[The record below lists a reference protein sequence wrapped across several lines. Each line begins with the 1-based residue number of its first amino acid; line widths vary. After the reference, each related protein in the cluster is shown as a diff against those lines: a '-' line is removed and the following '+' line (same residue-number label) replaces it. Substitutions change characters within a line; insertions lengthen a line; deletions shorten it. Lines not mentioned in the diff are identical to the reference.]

1 MSTVNETF
9 RALENAIDA
18 HIKNT
23 NEEGIFPT
31 GWLIVS
37 SVSSPEHDIGATD
50 GYITYTSDGLPHHA
64 QIGLLTLAL
73 DDKKNMGI
81 LSTLAQ
87 QIALGF
93 DEEEWDEEENQYVA
107 VSRCRR

>member
-1 MSTVNETF
+1 MATVNETF
-9 RALENAIDA
+9 RALENALDA

-23 NEEGIFPT
+23 NEPGSFAT

-37 SVSSPEHDIGATD
+37 SISSPSHDIGSTD

-87 QIALGF
+87 QLNVALNDVEIEWDDEDWE
-93 DEEEWDEEENQYVA
+93 DEE
-107 VSRCRR
+107 